1 MNKKIAIHETAFVT
15 SVFRAGNVALSKD
28 SYAHL
33 WPNPKTDEHAL
44 RYTRAV
50 SEYEPFAHC
59 LRNRYF
65 YEKIGELAASGAI
78 EYLINFGCGFSMY
91 PFLFNSG
98 LKHIEIDQA
107 DVIDLKSEK
116 IHEWQLLGILP
127 EREITYIASD
137 FNNEFLSDLRS
148 EILAVKRERASFIL
162 IEGVLFFIGKNTT
175 DRLFKLFSD
184 LQRPNEFIGSVS
196 FQPALE
202 KAEVFGKLVSFV
214 EENLDKNLQFNYQTL
229 DDRYY
234 ENLKSYQLLDQ
245 QDTLSM
251 GRTFAPNMFIEPGE
265 VLNEHVY
272 LLKKLV

>member
-1 MNKKIAIHETAFVT
+1 
-15 SVFRAGNVALSKD
+15 
-28 SYAHL
+28 
-33 WPNPKTDEHAL
+33 
-44 RYTRAV
+44 
-50 SEYEPFAHC
+50 
-59 LRNRYF
+59 
-65 YEKIGELAASGAI
+65 
-78 EYLINFGCGFSMY
+78 
-91 PFLFNSG
+91 
-98 LKHIEIDQA
+98 
-107 DVIDLKSEK
+107 
-116 IHEWQLLGILP
+116 
-127 EREITYIASD
+127 
-137 FNNEFLSDLRS
+137 
-148 EILAVKRERASFIL
+148 L